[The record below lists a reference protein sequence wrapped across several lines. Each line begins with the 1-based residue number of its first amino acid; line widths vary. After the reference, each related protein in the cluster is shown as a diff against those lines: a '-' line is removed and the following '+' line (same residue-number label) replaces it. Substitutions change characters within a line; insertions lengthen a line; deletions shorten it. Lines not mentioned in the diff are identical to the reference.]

1 MKETDVPQDQAI
13 LGPWH
18 EICYALDEG
27 GRYVLAPSA
36 GWDPANLA
44 NRQAWET
51 IAAEVARAVSAVRR
65 GVESPLSYHMAVQQM
80 DVALLARYV
89 KLSRW
94 RVRRHL
100 RPEIFR
106 KLNPQL
112 RERYAAVFRLAAADL
127 DRLPEHP
134 EIACEVLGGEAPAP

>member
-1 MKETDVPQDQAI
+1 MKATDVPQDQAI

-18 EICYALDEG
+18 EICYALDEEG
-27 GRYVLAPSA
+27 HYVLAPSA

-51 IAAEVARAVSAVRR
+51 IAAEVTRAIAAVRN
-65 GVESPLSYHMAVQQM
+65 GTASPIAYHMAVQQM

-100 RPEIFR
+100 RPEIYR
-106 KLNPQL
+106 KLKPLL
-112 RERYAAVFRLAAADL
+112 RERYAAVFRLSVSDL
-127 DRLPEHP
+127 DRLPESVDVP
-134 EIACEVLGGEAPAP
+134 GIGSGEEPPR